1 VFAQDEAIIKL
12 NPTMRKVY
20 APKGTKPIRLVNGS
34 KQKLYLF
41 SVVSDEGNHCCTYDW
56 INSDNF
62 LKFVRYLLRMHKK
75 IVLIVDRATWHTSE
89 KVKDFV
95 KKNKERLILWKFPKK
110 LPELNP
116 AEAGWKS
123 ARMNITYKLF
133 KNTKKMG
140 WAIKSHI
147 RREFKVNLL
156 RFWS

>member
-1 VFAQDEAIIKL
+1 
-12 NPTMRKVY
+12 
-20 APKGTKPIRLVNGS
+20 
-34 KQKLYLF
+34 
-41 SVVSDEGNHCCTYDW
+41 
-56 INSDNF
+56 
-62 LKFVRYLLRMHKK
+62 MHKK

-116 AEAGWKS
+116 AESGWKS